1 MKKLILL
8 VAVATATS
16 LAGCITAQER
26 VAQVQAQNARMDD
39 QKCLAYGARPGTD
52 AYVTCRV
59 QLESARMTAAAIE
72 DAAPDQP
79 VHPAP
84 ISATPAPIQPMV
96 IPGPRCTSRGC

>member
-72 DAAPDQP
+72 DAAPDEP

-84 ISATPAPIQPMV
+84 ISATPPPIQPMV